1 MDRRL
6 EFVKM
11 QGCGNDYIFIDCLDA
26 PVPDPSYLAIKL
38 SDRHFGIGGD
48 GAVFICPSD
57 KADAKMRMFNRDGSE
72 GLMCGNAVRCVGK
85 YLYDVRG
92 VRRGQITVE
101 TLAGV
106 RALDMITRGGI
117 ATGARVM
124 MGKAEFAPQNIPV
137 LLTG

>member
-57 KADAKMRMFNRDGSE
+57 KADAKMALKLVGEDCGS
-72 GLMCGNAVRCVGK
+72 AVRQRCT
-85 YLYDVRG
+85 L
-92 VRRGQITVE
+92 RREIS
-101 TLAGV
+101 LRRSR
-106 RALDMITRGGI
+106 RAARADNGGDF
-117 ATGARVM
+117 GGRAR
-124 MGKAEFAPQNIPV
+124 P
-137 LLTG
+137 